1 MRSTDMFDAIKPS
14 KSDTEYLGYC
24 KGNLMKYLW
33 WYRLKDN
40 PNQDIGKVLF
50 YLNENE
56 RILGH
61 E

>member
-14 KSDTEYLGYC
+14 KIDTEYLGYC

-33 WYRLKDN
+33 WYRHKDN
-40 PNQDIGKVLF
+40 PIQDIGKALF
-50 YLNENE
+50 YLNEIE